1 MSVDHKAEADQF
13 LELSSKCTGDPTVW
27 LLSAQ
32 VHATLAL
39 VEQQR
44 IANLIAYLSNP
55 SGDAVIVQVEEG
67 LGL

>member
-32 VHATLAL
+32 VHATLELA
-39 VEQQR
+39 EQQR
-44 IANLIAYLSNP
+44 IANLLAYLSN
-55 SGDAVIVQVEEG
+55 S
-67 LGL
+67 